1 MFWVERDEGA
11 ATSGALGGVY
21 MPSQVWHEKFI
32 GLFFYSLD
40 AMARGMNHMKQKSV
54 AVVLFSQTS
63 ILISLGLWD

>member
-1 MFWVERDEGA
+1 
-11 ATSGALGGVY
+11 